1 MTKLFKGYFFIS
13 IMAAAFMIAGG
24 VLGIMDIIPFWA
36 EIVLLIVLYG
46 IILLMNFLSVKKYA
60 KICDIANTDPDRF
73 IAMSDKMAKRAAG
86 AERMV
91 LGNAV
96 VALIHHERID
106 EAERRTAEY
115 GRALKPS
122 DIMGRFMYS
131 NYMCCI
137 DILKRDFSHIDFY
150 VNDQKMCLQQMS
162 ISRPRGIN
170 EAALKRLAVAVEQEI
185 LEAEFY
191 SRPPERLMN
200 EDRQIVLNYIA
211 NLDILASMEKN
222 IVVMRE
228 FYLKVI
234 DYDRGAAY
242 AVLGENEKARELLTS
257 AASCGFTYPF
267 VERAKK
273 WLQSGDVNVLMKT
286 GTAEV

>member
-1 MTKLFKGYFFIS
+1 
-13 IMAAAFMIAGG
+13 MAAALMIAGG
-24 VLGIMDIIPFWA
+24 VLGILDIIPFWA

-46 IILLMNFLSVKKYA
+46 VVLLMNVLSLKKYA
-60 KICDIANTDPDRF
+60 KICDIANTDIDRF
-73 IAMSDKMAKRAAG
+73 IAASDKLAG
-86 AERMV
+86 KSSAVKRMV
-91 LGNAV
+91 LGNAI
-96 VALIHHERID
+96 VALINHERAD
-106 EAERRTAEY
+106 EAQKRTIEY
-115 GRALKPS
+115 GNALKPS

-137 DILKRDFSHIDFY
+137 DILKRDFSHIDLY
-150 VNDQKMCLQQMS
+150 INDQKMCLQQMS

-170 EAALKRLAVAVEQEI
+170 ENALKRLAVAVEQEI

-191 SRPPERLMN
+191 SRPPERLMS

-211 NLDILASMEKN
+211 NSDILASMEKN
-222 IVVMRE
+222 IVVMRDY
-228 FYLKVI
+228 YLKVL
-234 DYDRGAAY
+234 DYDRGTAY

-257 AASCGFTYPF
+257 AANCGFTYPF

-273 WLQSGDVNVLMKT
+273 WLQSGDVNVLMQT